1 MKMLVKWKSVWTFSL
16 VNIHL
21 TMSFGSN
28 KAMIYLLV
36 VTKCRNLWSWTYW
49 CSVRFKRKRLLKYAV
64 KTYNS
69 SFVVVLLK
77 LDKENVLMLL
87 SDLWCGYLERVAAHQ
102 SSTLQ
107 FDSIVCTEFNE
118 EASVRNVKCN
128 NSLALQ
134 LITAPHAQR
143 HTPTLNHKCKNAL
156 HHS

>member
-1 MKMLVKWKSVWTFSL
+1 MHMKMLVKWKSVWTFSL

-36 VTKCRNLWSWTYW
+36 VTKCSWTYW

-87 SDLWCGYLERVAAHQ
+87 SDLWCGYFERVAAHQ

-107 FDSIVCTEFNE
+107 FRVSFHLHVPISKPQRT
-118 EASVRNVKCN
+118 R
-128 NSLALQ
+128 Q
-134 LITAPHAQR
+134 LTR
-143 HTPTLNHKCKNAL
+143 
-156 HHS
+156 SFW